1 MSEDT
6 KETGTQENASSKT
19 PRQPKP
25 GSDLAARI
33 REQQNA
39 PGSPLTN
46 AAVTYPG
53 GSTATPALPSSEQ
66 PTRPAPAAEKREK
79 STVRATHFVDD
90 DGVEWVRTGLTLP
103 NAFLKGIIAYV
114 NQRRLEWSVGDPRV
128 TQQDVQ
134 VEAIGIWL
142 NDHRSELPTN
152 INQMCDDVRAK
163 LRRS

>member
-1 MSEDT
+1 M
-6 KETGTQENASSKT
+6 QAS
-19 PRQPKP
+19 P
-25 GSDLAARI
+25 
-33 REQQNA
+33 EQ
-39 PGSPLTN
+39 S
-46 AAVTYPG
+46 
-53 GSTATPALPSSEQ
+53 
-66 PTRPAPAAEKREK
+66 TRPALAAEKREK
-79 STVRATHFVDD
+79 GAGTVRATHFVDD

-114 NQRRLEWSVGDPRV
+114 NQRRLEWSVGDERV

-142 NDHRSELPTN
+142 NDHRSELPAN